1 MWWMQIV
8 SGDLE
13 MDTKLISDCLMSL
26 ALFEAW
32 QEPLYL
38 HLVTKAHALPLAAYS
53 PKSLRQ
59 TYQVKHT
66 PKYPAPLSFNTGSAC
81 YPAKKTLHLPDMQ
94 TWVTCQTRQY
104 G

>member
-1 MWWMQIV
+1 MQII

-38 HLVTKAHALPLAAYS
+38 HLVTKANALPLAAYG

-66 PKYPAPLSFNTGSAC
+66 LKYPVPLSCHIGGAC
-81 YPAKKTLHLPDMQ
+81 YPAEKT
-94 TWVTCQTRQY
+94 
-104 G
+104 

>member
-1 MWWMQIV
+1 MHDVRMSGIQVSSCTRPQLTGCLHYAQSGQEWELVWWMQIV
-8 SGDLE
+8 SGNLE

-38 HLVTKAHALPLAAYS
+38 HLVNQAHALPLAAYG

-59 TYQVKHT
+59 TYQVDI
-66 PKYPAPLSFNTGSAC
+66 P
-81 YPAKKTLHLPDMQ
+81 
-94 TWVTCQTRQY
+94 
-104 G
+104 

>member
-1 MWWMQIV
+1 MQIV
-8 SGDLE
+8 SGNLE

-38 HLVTKAHALPLAAYS
+38 HLVNQAHALPLAAYG

-59 TYQVKHT
+59 TYQVGR
-66 PKYPAPLSFNTGSAC
+66 P
-81 YPAKKTLHLPDMQ
+81 
-94 TWVTCQTRQY
+94 
-104 G
+104 